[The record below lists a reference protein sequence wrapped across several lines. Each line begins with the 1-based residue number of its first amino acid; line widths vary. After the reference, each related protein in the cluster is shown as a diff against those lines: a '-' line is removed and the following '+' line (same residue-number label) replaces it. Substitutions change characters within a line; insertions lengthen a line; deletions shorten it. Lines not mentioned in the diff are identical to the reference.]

1 MDQRTLDSFES
12 EGRESASKKITVFV
26 DNREL
31 RSGVSD
37 HLRELDVDVVHK
49 QLSVGDYVV
58 SDRVAIERK
67 NVKEFADS
75 IYTNRLFDECA
86 RLKEAYEIPIL
97 VVEGHLS
104 TVFKFTRVNEASVWG
119 ALTSIAVELKVSIV
133 PTADAKQTARFVER
147 VAYCEQVKAKRPIA
161 VRPRE
166 KALTLGQQQLYLVCG
181 LPKIGITLAENLLLK
196 AGTPFDVFKQIVEA
210 EVTPSKTGKTKRLLG
225 TIAEV
230 KGIGPLIVEK
240 ARKTLTTPYVGKENS
255 KGDNGEE
262 SQIPPV
268 ENSETNEA

>member
-1 MDQRTLDSFES
+1 MDQETLDRFEGEDS
-12 EGRESASKKITVFV
+12 SSASQKITVFV

-31 RSGVSD
+31 RSGVSEY
-37 HLRELDVDVVHK
+37 LRELDVNVVQK

-67 NVKEFADS
+67 NVNEFANS

-104 TVFKFTRVNEASVWG
+104 AVFRFTRVNEASVWG
-119 ALTSIAVELKVSIV
+119 ALTSIAVELKVPIV

-147 VAYCEQVKAKRPIA
+147 VAYKEQVKAKRPIA
-161 VRPRE
+161 IRPRE
-166 KALTLGQQQLYLVCG
+166 KTLTLAQQQLYLVCG
-181 LPKIGITLAENLLLK
+181 LPKIGITLAENLLSK
-196 AGTPFDVFKQIVEA
+196 ASTPLDVFKQIAEA
-210 EVTPSKTGKTKRLLG
+210 EVMPSKTGKTRRLSG
-225 TIAEV
+225 AIADV

-240 ARKTLTTPYVGKENS
+240 SKRILTTPYVAKEDS
-255 KGDNGEE
+255 KGDSREE
-262 SQIPPV
+262 SQISADCDSATD
-268 ENSETNEA
+268 ES